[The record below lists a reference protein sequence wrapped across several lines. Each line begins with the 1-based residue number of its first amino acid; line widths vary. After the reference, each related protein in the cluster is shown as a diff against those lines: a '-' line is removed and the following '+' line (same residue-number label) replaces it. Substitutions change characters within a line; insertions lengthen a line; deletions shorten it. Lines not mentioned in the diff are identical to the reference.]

1 MISLL
6 LVPSLSSL
14 SLSYL
19 RVFIS
24 VRTTRLP
31 LISFSFEEYR
41 SSLSLSV
48 SVDSSRRPPPNRLK
62 FFAAAKSLASP
73 FWPAPACGT
82 LSYTSGRAH
91 PPVPDHAARRGQ
103 ALRRPPFSEPP
114 ASSSA
119 RRSASPPLYARSPA
133 SLSLEP
139 TAAAVPSREGKPQAR
154 LDAPSADEV
163 VDGAPPNCLPAASLA
178 ACPPDSLLRR
188 CPPASPSTRWP
199 SCSRLQRVVSYGYT
213 PAPHLQ
219 YRRRARTAAAEFVR
233 FFFKPGNMLCRV
245 LSITL
250 GKLSCSVSVRQTSSS
265 FTLLRSRQDT
275 RERLRR
281 VLGKIHTA
289 KDLCRRDVCRVH
301 FAVCQHTAKSL
312 PCSAAPLPCIFQ
324 TRQRLNFP

>member
-1 MISLL
+1 
-6 LVPSLSSL
+6 VLSGAHQRQPL
-14 SLSYL
+14 FHLKL
-19 RVFIS
+19 RAP
-24 VRTTRLP
+24 TRP
-31 LISFSFEEYR
+31 
-41 SSLSLSV
+41 
-48 SVDSSRRPPPNRLK
+48 
-62 FFAAAKSLASP
+62 
-73 FWPAPACGT
+73 
-82 LSYTSGRAH
+82 
-91 PPVPDHAARRGQ
+91 
-103 ALRRPPFSEPP
+103 
-114 ASSSA
+114 
-119 RRSASPPLYARSPA
+119 
-133 SLSLEP
+133 
-139 TAAAVPSREGKPQAR
+139 R
-154 LDAPSADEV
+154 LDAPSSDEV
-163 VDGAPPNCLPAASLA
+163 VDGTPPNCLPAALPA
-178 ACPPDSLLRR
+178 ACLWPPC
-188 CPPASPSTRWP
+188 CPAASTSTRWP
-199 SCSRLQRVVSYGYT
+199 SCSRLQ
-213 PAPHLQ
+213 PHLQ